1 MRVRALS
8 LALASLA
15 LAGVA
20 GEDYDVADAASL
32 SAAIDAAAS
41 GDASAF
47 GLPSF
52 ADASDAASWYAR
64 GSFGDSAAA
73 DPAREGWR
81 EAWRKG
87 VERAWSEAHTCPT
100 HPGGHWEAVPE
111 SHRRILRVVSYDEYS
126 GFNFPGGGETWDDRP
141 YVFPPFNPPPPPPF
155 PSPPPPE
162 PPLPPFAPPP
172 PAETWP
178 PPPAPDPVS
187 RSAAFRRAETD
198 PVVDLFVGYLG
209 VGAKFQSVRQYYYS
223 LENSTALRSAYPRD
237 ADPANISVGSHRH
250 AQLLDVPP
258 GPDVTVYVRL
268 AASESEGGEAV
279 GEVEAVPVV
288 IGSFLQASWGPGNGK
303 HVEARTL
310 YELVEGMRDETVE
323 KITLRRHV
331 ELPPGNFSLPTIRDG
346 RTLTVTGLCD
356 AARWG
361 NASDASSTASDASS
375 TASESPVGGGRRRLA
390 QVTFGSAYED
400 RYDGTYSNLTPE
412 EARELRLLVARI
424 TAKIA
429 LGLYNQTAIPAP
441 WPHYPSDI
449 QPASNP
455 DPFAPASTGVPG
467 AFVRGTAFDAPLPS
481 AAHAP
486 GTAHAHFGPA
496 DPFEASSG
504 PGMNVTA
511 NVVGSEV
518 VNVTNATGH
527 VVGTRVEYR
536 YAVAPTNRCVV
547 DGARASRLFAVGDPD
562 APDCAWPR
570 PRPRRFEPAQAGTA
584 PRAFTVV
591 GPSSSSSTSS
601 SSRGGSF
608 ASRHVGLASATAGVS
623 PWGGD
628 AHPRRTAGDAGRR
641 MRRVDDFV
649 SANHTAS
656 SPGASSVD
664 PALAVD
670 PSDPGFARPASRRC
684 GRLTLENLVLRGGF
698 AEEAPGA
705 AAIVRGGELR
715 ATGCVVEGHRTGRGA
730 GRGGAVANLGGV
742 VDVARCVFRDNV
754 AGRGRDGDGADDLE
768 AVPTTGAGNHV
779 YSASGSRLR
788 IDRVTTFDDRFGAV
802 FARPVVRQGDEVGV

>member
-100 HPGGHWEAVPE
+100 HPGALGGVPSRTAAVRSAGPTRQPLP
-111 SHRRILRVVSYDEYS
+111 RRS
-126 GFNFPGGGETWDDRP
+126 GTGRPPGP
-141 YVFPPFNPPPPPPF
+141 PPFNPPPPR
-155 PSPPPPE
+155 SRRPPPE
-162 PPLPPFAPPP
+162 PRPPFARRP
-172 PAETWP
+172 PARRGPRRRRRIRLPLGGVP
-178 PPPAPDPVS
+178 P
-187 RSAAFRRAETD
+187 RRD
-198 PVVDLFVGYLG
+198 GPRRRLVGP

-250 AQLLDVPP
+250 AQLLDVPA
-258 GPDVTVYVRL
+258 GSDVTVYVRL

-361 NASDASSTASDASS
+361 NASDASSTASDASSTASDASS

-481 AAHAP
+481 RRTPRAP
-486 GTAHAHFGPA
+486 RTRRPA
-496 DPFEASSG
+496 PRTRSKRPAG
-504 PGMNVTA
+504 PG
-511 NVVGSEV
+511 
-518 VNVTNATGH
+518 
-527 VVGTRVEYR
+527 
-536 YAVAPTNRCVV
+536 
-547 DGARASRLFAVGDPD
+547 
-562 APDCAWPR
+562 
-570 PRPRRFEPAQAGTA
+570 
-584 PRAFTVV
+584 
-591 GPSSSSSTSS
+591 
-601 SSRGGSF
+601 
-608 ASRHVGLASATAGVS
+608 
-623 PWGGD
+623 
-628 AHPRRTAGDAGRR
+628 
-641 MRRVDDFV
+641 
-649 SANHTAS
+649 
-656 SPGASSVD
+656 
-664 PALAVD
+664 
-670 PSDPGFARPASRRC
+670 
-684 GRLTLENLVLRGGF
+684 
-698 AEEAPGA
+698 
-705 AAIVRGGELR
+705 
-715 ATGCVVEGHRTGRGA
+715 
-730 GRGGAVANLGGV
+730 
-742 VDVARCVFRDNV
+742 
-754 AGRGRDGDGADDLE
+754 
-768 AVPTTGAGNHV
+768 
-779 YSASGSRLR
+779 
-788 IDRVTTFDDRFGAV
+788 
-802 FARPVVRQGDEVGV
+802 

>member
-1 MRVRALS
+1 MYKRQ
-8 LALASLA
+8 
-15 LAGVA
+15 
-20 GEDYDVADAASL
+20 
-32 SAAIDAAAS
+32 
-41 GDASAF
+41 
-47 GLPSF
+47 
-52 ADASDAASWYAR
+52 
-64 GSFGDSAAA
+64 
-73 DPAREGWR
+73 
-81 EAWRKG
+81 
-87 VERAWSEAHTCPT
+87 
-100 HPGGHWEAVPE
+100 
-111 SHRRILRVVSYDEYS
+111 
-126 GFNFPGGGETWDDRP
+126 
-141 YVFPPFNPPPPPPF
+141 
-155 PSPPPPE
+155 
-162 PPLPPFAPPP
+162 
-172 PAETWP
+172 
-178 PPPAPDPVS
+178 
-187 RSAAFRRAETD
+187 ETD

-511 NVVGSEV
+511 NVVGS
-518 VNVTNATGH
+518 
-527 VVGTRVEYR
+527 
-536 YAVAPTNRCVV
+536 
-547 DGARASRLFAVGDPD
+547 
-562 APDCAWPR
+562 
-570 PRPRRFEPAQAGTA
+570 
-584 PRAFTVV
+584 
-591 GPSSSSSTSS
+591 
-601 SSRGGSF
+601 
-608 ASRHVGLASATAGVS
+608 
-623 PWGGD
+623 
-628 AHPRRTAGDAGRR
+628 
-641 MRRVDDFV
+641 
-649 SANHTAS
+649 
-656 SPGASSVD
+656 
-664 PALAVD
+664 
-670 PSDPGFARPASRRC
+670 
-684 GRLTLENLVLRGGF
+684 
-698 AEEAPGA
+698 
-705 AAIVRGGELR
+705 
-715 ATGCVVEGHRTGRGA
+715 
-730 GRGGAVANLGGV
+730 
-742 VDVARCVFRDNV
+742 
-754 AGRGRDGDGADDLE
+754 
-768 AVPTTGAGNHV
+768 
-779 YSASGSRLR
+779 
-788 IDRVTTFDDRFGAV
+788 
-802 FARPVVRQGDEVGV
+802 